1 MLLSGE
7 RNEQQQQLLE
17 ILEGYEEFCDFN
29 AAELNLIESLRSMR
43 IIHYAGWLAKRWED
57 PAFPKAFP
65 WFNSES
71 FWGEHILQLKEQLA
85 ILQEPP
91 LQIYP

>member
-7 RNEQQQQLLE
+7 RHEQQQQLLE

-43 IIHYAGWLAKRWED
+43 IIHYAGWLAKRWDD
-57 PAFPKAFP
+57 PAFPRAFP
-65 WFNSES
+65 YFNTERY
-71 FWGEHILQLKEQLA
+71 WGEHILALREQAALMN
-85 ILQEPP
+85 EPA
-91 LQIYP
+91 LVWD